1 MDDCRKLLIKT
12 LLGFFVA
19 ICAFSGVAT
28 CIILYHDKTEKEYL
42 QNNYETVTVIK
53 GDAVMTMEEFEDEF
67 GSYENYDIVIDKDTD
82 CVFIYNPGERGFRG
96 AAW

>member
-1 MDDCRKLLIKT
+1 MDDCRELLIKT
-12 LLGFFVA
+12 LLGFFIA
-19 ICAFSGVAT
+19 ICVFSGVAT

-53 GDAVMTMEEFEDEF
+53 GDTVMTMEEFEDKF

-82 CVFIYNPGERGFRG
+82 CVFIYNPGERGFRR